1 MEFPDISVQDTVRIQ
16 LRMLRDELGIQ
27 SIKCVVGGSFG
38 GMQAVEYA
46 AQAGTITSP
55 FSIGDKNGTYC
66 AILWQPRHLTLFHFR
81 SSKKRNISCILV
93 CLLLL
98 L

>member
-1 MEFPDISVQDTVRIQ
+1 MDFPDISVQDTVRIQ
-16 LRMLRDELGIQ
+16 LRMLRDELGVQ

-55 FSIGDKNGTYC
+55 FSIIDD
-66 AILWQPRHLTLFHFR
+66 
-81 SSKKRNISCILV
+81 
-93 CLLLL
+93 
-98 L
+98 